1 MNQMSQQDLQQHV
14 TILGWLHIIG
24 HALFLII
31 GLFIFTLLTGIGA
44 FTGDPEAVAILSVVG
59 TLVGALLA
67 ILGIPGI
74 LAGYGLL
81 KRRSWGRYLAI
92 VIGILN
98 LVNFPVGTLIG
109 IYTLWVLLQEEANSY
124 FIPMAAPMQP
134 QP

>member
-1 MNQMSQQDLQQHV
+1 MNQMSKQDLQQHV

-31 GLFIFTLLTGIGA
+31 GLFIFTLLTSIGA
-44 FTGDPEAVAILSVVG
+44 VTGDPEAVAILSLVG
-59 TLVGALLA
+59 TLVGSLLA

-81 KRRSWGRYLAI
+81 IRKSWGRYLAI

-98 LVNFPVGTLIG
+98 LINFPLGTIIG
-109 IYTLWVLLQEEANSY
+109 LYTLLVLLQDEANGY
-124 FIPMAAPMQP
+124 FMPPAPPMQT